1 MKPSDAHK
9 KAMNRIYQKPL
20 YPEVWDEEEVRRA
33 ERPSPQPARRTT
45 KPKLI
50 RRQGTLL

>member
-1 MKPSDAHK
+1 MKYSNNHK
-9 KAMNRIYQKPL
+9 RAINFIYQKPL
-20 YPEVWDEEEVRRA
+20 YPEVKVEEEVRRA